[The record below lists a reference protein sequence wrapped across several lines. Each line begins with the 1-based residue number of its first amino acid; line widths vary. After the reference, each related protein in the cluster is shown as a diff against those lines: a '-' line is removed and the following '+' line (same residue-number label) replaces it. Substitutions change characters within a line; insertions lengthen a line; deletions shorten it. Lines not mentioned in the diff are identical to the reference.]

1 MSTYCDLAVLI
12 DMEVGAME
20 AILFAFLPALLTF
33 IVPFERNLHIMLVH
47 PF

>member
-1 MSTYCDLAVLI
+1 MSTYCDLAVL
-12 DMEVGAME
+12 DSME
-20 AILFAFLPALLTF
+20 AILFGFQPALSTF